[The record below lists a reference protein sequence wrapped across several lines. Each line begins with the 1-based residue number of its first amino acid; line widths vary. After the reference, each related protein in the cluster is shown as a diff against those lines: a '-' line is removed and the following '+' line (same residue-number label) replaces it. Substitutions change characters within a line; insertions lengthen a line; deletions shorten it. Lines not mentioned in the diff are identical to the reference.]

1 MIFFFE
7 SLWNRLSRRPHLS
20 VRFQVFKELL
30 FVAFRGENLKFTE
43 LKFFLQVFF
52 FRNFFSSSSPTFLRP
67 TKKSVGHS
75 LEEDS
80 FFFAFVQA
88 RLRIMKIFFDSVKRL
103 S

>member
-7 SLWNRLSRRPHLS
+7 SFWNRLSRRPHLS

-52 FRNFFSSSSPTFLRP
+52 SKFFFSSSPTFLRP

-75 LEEDS
+75 LEEDL
-80 FFFAFVQA
+80 FFLAFVQA
-88 RLRIMKIFFDSVKRL
+88 RLRIMKIFFGSVKRL